1 MEIVPVISISCL
13 LLFRVQITEFR
24 YYCFGDLMK
33 EIFKRTNFFVS
44 QHVHKMYSFDSNI
57 ASRGYHMYRNPTWQ
71 NAKSGDKVKAEIET
85 NKSSKLVD
93 AYVCAIKIKHKLFD
107 T

>member
-1 MEIVPVISISCL
+1 
-13 LLFRVQITEFR
+13 
-24 YYCFGDLMK
+24 MK
-33 EIFKRTNFFVS
+33 EIFKRTSFFVS

-93 AYVCAIKIKHKLFD
+93 AYVCAIKIKHNLFD